1 MGTRAGCQVLTK
13 NWFPSRCFAGLRAN
27 SCYVWSSS
35 TAKATS
41 PSKARAARDILAW
54 TPQVCTADRVENI
67 LLSSALQPLKGLM
80 GTKAAKAGISFS
92 KHPVIAIARRTI
104 ARRRPTSKLVQLV
117 SSTSL
122 IPTHKVCLFFL
133 FSFLITIS
141 SYYGFSLD
149 FGHHHELKYTRG

>member
-1 MGTRAGCQVLTK
+1 MTCLAPRRSAGR
-13 NWFPSRCFAGLRAN
+13 NWGRC
-27 SCYVWSSS
+27 
-35 TAKATS
+35 TAK
-41 PSKARAARDILAW
+41 
-54 TPQVCTADRVENI
+54 RVESI
-67 LLSSALQPLKGLM
+67 LLSSVLLQLKGWTGM
-80 GTKAAKAGISFS
+80 KAAKANIFFS
-92 KHPVIAIARRTI
+92 KQVVIVIARRTI
-104 ARRRPTSKLVQLV
+104 APRRPTFALVQLV